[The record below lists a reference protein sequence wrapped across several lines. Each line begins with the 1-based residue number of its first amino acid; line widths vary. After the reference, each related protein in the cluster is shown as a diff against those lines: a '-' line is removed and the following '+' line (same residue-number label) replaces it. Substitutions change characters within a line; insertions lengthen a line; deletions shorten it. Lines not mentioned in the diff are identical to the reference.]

1 MSLFKQAL
9 AQIDEA
15 ARLMALPADTRAIL
29 ESPERMLSVSVPVR
43 MDDGRLRVFE
53 GYRVQHST
61 VRGPAKGGI
70 RYAEEVDLDEVK
82 ALAAWMSMK
91 CAVVNIPLGGGKGGV
106 KVNSKTLSVGELERL
121 TRAYT
126 RAIAPIIGPKKDV
139 PAPDMYTN
147 PQTMAWIADEFSI
160 LRGEN
165 TLGVV
170 TGKPLE
176 VGGSLGRDAAT
187 AQGGMYV
194 FDKYL
199 EHTGAKVETAVVQGF
214 GNAGYFAAKLLIQKG
229 IRVIAVSD
237 SKGGIFKP
245 EGLDIEAVSRFKHQS
260 GSVVGYADAQPVTNQ
275 EVLALACDVLF
286 LAARES
292 EVTADNAGA
301 IAAGLLV
308 ELANGPVTP
317 EADALLATKQ
327 IAVIPDILANAG
339 GVTVSYFELLQ
350 NEANYYWPATE
361 VQEKLQTVMEAALEH
376 VISTRDKYSAQ
387 SSASGKLITLRQA
400 AGISALERI
409 AAALH
414 FRGRS

>member
-15 ARLMALPADTRAIL
+15 ARLMALPADARAIL

-43 MDDGRLRVFE
+43 MDDGSLRVFE

-106 KVNSKTLSVGELERL
+106 KVNSKTLSAGELERL

-147 PQTMAWIADEFSI
+147 SQTMAWIADEFSI

-170 TGKPLE
+170 TGKPLA
-176 VGGSLGRDAAT
+176 VGGSFGRDAAT
-187 AQGGMYV
+187 AKGGMYV

-199 EHTGAKVETAVVQGF
+199 EHTGAKVKTAVVQGF
-214 GNAGYFAAKLLIQKG
+214 GNAGYFAAKLLTQKG

-237 SKGGIFKP
+237 SKGGVFKP
-245 EGLDIEAVSRFKHQS
+245 EGLDIEAVNRCKQQS
-260 GSVVGYADAQPVTNQ
+260 GSVVEYTDAQRISNQ

-301 IAAGLLV
+301 IAAGLIV
-308 ELANGPVTP
+308 ELANGPITP
-317 EADALLATKQ
+317 EADVLLASKQ

-350 NEANYYWPATE
+350 NEANYYWSATE
-361 VQEKLQTVMEAALEH
+361 VQEKLQAVMEAALEH

-387 SSASGKLITLRQA
+387 SSASGKVITLRQA